1 MLDCRLSSRSDR
13 IMSSLKSLLVLFFV
27 LPTPGRA
34 AEDPLVSSF
43 AACAGRFSAELEHAW
58 LMNDARTDE
67 IAHRRTQFIDL
78 LEATVPD
85 DRRRHAL
92 HLRISAK
99 VAHAQLLTAVS
110 FSRDADRSQ
119 WAVRRARAEID
130 YCTRF
135 LLDS

>member
-1 MLDCRLSSRSDR
+1 
-13 IMSSLKSLLVLFFV
+13 MSSLKTLLVLFFV
-27 LPTPGRA
+27 LPALGRA

-58 LMNDARTDE
+58 LMNDVRTDE

-92 HLRISAK
+92 HLRINAK
-99 VAHAQLLTAVS
+99 VAHSQLLTTAS
-110 FSRDADRSQ
+110 FSRFADRSK
-119 WAVRRARAEID
+119 WAARRARAEIN
-130 YCTRF
+130 YCTGF